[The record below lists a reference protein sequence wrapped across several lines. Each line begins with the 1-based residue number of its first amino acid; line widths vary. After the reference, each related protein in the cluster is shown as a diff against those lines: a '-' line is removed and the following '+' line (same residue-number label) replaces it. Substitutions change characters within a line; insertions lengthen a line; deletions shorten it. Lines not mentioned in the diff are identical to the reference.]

1 MEDFQKSVLHHHRWV
16 NIHWS
21 LTLLVVCKKGRGIK
35 PVSLCSILPY
45 LIVSPFYFY
54 VLTLAKWETW
64 RISPGFGF
72 WSVQAWCQYTYWADP
87 VTHISGSSSHS
98 ALLYYNSETVRGQI
112 KRLSNHFCFYWSW
125 NINKPVTK
133 IELKCLLFFFLT
145 DTTLG
150 SLDGESASFACALWS
165 LCTDLGNL
173 GATGDLSWCQKKWP
187 RFVFFWNNKF
197 ALTWNFHDKLTIS
210 LVEH

>member
-87 VTHISGSSSHS
+87 ITHISGSSSHS

-133 IELKCLLFFFLT
+133 IELKCLLFFFSQ
-145 DTTLG
+145 TLPWDLWTV
-150 SLDGESASFACALWS
+150 SLLPLLVLFDLCVLILEILVLLVTCPDVKRSGLDLYSFE
-165 LCTDLGNL
+165 TINL
-173 GATGDLSWCQKKWP
+173 HWHEIFMTS
-187 RFVFFWNNKF
+187 
-197 ALTWNFHDKLTIS
+197 
-210 LVEH
+210 